1 MVLSGLASHLRHEG
15 PHLGKKG
22 RLCQPILF
30 EGLLI
35 VFRHFGNEVD
45 KIVFFVVG
53 KIVRSASFWLG
64 KGKLF
69 DSGFSFEVE

>member
-35 VFRHFGNEVD
+35 VFHHFGNEVD

-53 KIVRSASFWLG
+53 KIVR
-64 KGKLF
+64 
-69 DSGFSFEVE
+69 